1 MNNPDHISEI
11 IFHFLVKILK
21 FFDVD
26 ADPGWKKF
34 GSGIRSGKIQIR
46 DKYSGSATQR
56 EEKLLTSPIF
66 SASMERTLAR
76 VVRTSTGNSWLLPS
90 FLYQEYT

>member
-1 MNNPDHISEI
+1 MGADHVPEDEQTGSYFRELRNN
-11 IFHFLVKILK
+11 FWGVKILK
-21 FFDVD
+21 FFD
-26 ADPGWKKF
+26 ADPGSGREKIRIWEGKK
-34 GSGIRSGKIQIR
+34 SV
-46 DKYSGSATQR
+46 

-66 SASMERTLAR
+66 SARMERTLAR

>member
-1 MNNPDHISEI
+1 MTCLRMNKPDHISESLET
-11 IFHFLVKILK
+11 IFRIKIRY
-21 FFDVD
+21 FFDG
-26 ADPGWKKF
+26 DPGLGMEK
-34 GSGIRSGKIQIR
+34 IRIR
-46 DKYSGSATQR
+46 NKHPGSATLP

-66 SASMERTLAR
+66 SASMERTLAK